1 MAHLCYAQSLLMLKL
16 KHVVILLYIFV
27 GVNVELTIK
36 DIYPTVHFVCHSLVC
51 IHELFERLVSRLA
64 LGSKDQR

>member
-1 MAHLCYAQSLLMLKL
+1 MLKD
-16 KHVVILLYIFV
+16 VLLYIFV
-27 GVNVELTIK
+27 GVHVELIIK